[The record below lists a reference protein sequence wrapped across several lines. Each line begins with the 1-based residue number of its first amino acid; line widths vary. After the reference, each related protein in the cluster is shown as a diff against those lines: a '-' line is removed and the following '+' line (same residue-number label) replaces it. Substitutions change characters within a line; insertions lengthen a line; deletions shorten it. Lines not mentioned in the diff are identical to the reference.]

1 MCMLCLVLL
10 VFESAL
16 LQNEQDFQRV
26 MYSAHFVD
34 QWMWLQVAVHLQ
46 KWVAESQFQILSFS
60 SLVVQGNTTLRPE
73 HWFSSSL
80 IQGHPGHTRTVPNDG
95 FLQVHLTVFIVKIAN
110 SYLIATYILKCFG
123 YLFHSPY
130 KSVITEIVRRRGEK
144 SFAFFKIW
152 SVIDLNLVHSHIAD
166 PGSENRSEARKYHVI
181 SLGAPNGHLSKQI
194 QMQSMVFFWGA
205 NSLVISVVI
214 AVWEDKTEVLQSFL
228 SRSIQVRKLVY

>member
-1 MCMLCLVLL
+1 MLHVNVHVVPCASCFRICSSLERTRFSTGDVQCSL
-10 VFESAL
+10 FWPM
-16 LQNEQDFQRV
+16 D
-26 MYSAHFVD
+26 
-34 QWMWLQVAVHLQ
+34 VAASCCSSSEVGC
-46 KWVAESQFQILSFS
+46 WISVQILSFS
-60 SLVVQGNTTLRPE
+60 SLVGQGNTTLRPE

-80 IQGHPGHTRTVPNDG
+80 IQGHPGHTGTVPNDG

-166 PGSENRSEARKYHVI
+166 PGLENRSEARKYHVI
-181 SLGAPNGHLSKQI
+181 SLGAPNGHLSKPRI
-194 QMQSMVFFWGA
+194 QMQSMVFSG
-205 NSLVISVVI
+205 
-214 AVWEDKTEVLQSFL
+214 VLT
-228 SRSIQVRKLVY
+228 V

>member
-1 MCMLCLVLL
+1 M
-10 VFESAL
+10 
-16 LQNEQDFQRV
+16 
-26 MYSAHFVD
+26 
-34 QWMWLQVAVHLQ
+34 
-46 KWVAESQFQILSFS
+46 
-60 SLVVQGNTTLRPE
+60 
-73 HWFSSSL
+73 
-80 IQGHPGHTRTVPNDG
+80 QGHPGHTRTVPNDG

-181 SLGAPNGHLSKQI
+181 SLGAPNGHLSKPRI
-194 QMQSMVFFWGA
+194 QMQSMVFSG
-205 NSLVISVVI
+205 VITV
-214 AVWEDKTEVLQSFL
+214 
-228 SRSIQVRKLVY
+228 